1 MIGIVSFTAFFLQ
14 QTSMANKIIIY
25 QIFTRLFGNTNFT
38 RTFNGSLKEN
48 GSGKMNFFD
57 DDVLR
62 RIRTMGVSHVWFTG
76 VLRHASATDYSSYG
90 IPRQHPAVVKGKAG
104 SPYAICDYYDIDP
117 DLAEDVPGR
126 MREFEELLARTHK
139 AGMKVVIDFVPNHVA
154 RQYHSIAKPEGVDD
168 LGANDNVNMHFS
180 ASNNFYYCP

>member
-25 QIFTRLFGNTNFT
+25 QIFTRLFGNTHFT

-62 RIRTMGVSHVWFTG
+62 RMKSGRSFKTWQTVLYFILTAGTAMVLQLIPTM
-76 VLRHASATDYSSYG
+76 R
-90 IPRQHPAVVKGKAG
+90 
-104 SPYAICDYYDIDP
+104 
-117 DLAEDVPGR
+117 
-126 MREFEELLARTHK
+126 
-139 AGMKVVIDFVPNHVA
+139 
-154 RQYHSIAKPEGVDD
+154 
-168 LGANDNVNMHFS
+168 
-180 ASNNFYYCP
+180 

>member
-117 DLAEDVPGR
+117 DLAEDVPG
-126 MREFEELLARTHK
+126 
-139 AGMKVVIDFVPNHVA
+139 
-154 RQYHSIAKPEGVDD
+154 
-168 LGANDNVNMHFS
+168 
-180 ASNNFYYCP
+180 

>member
-1 MIGIVSFTAFFLQ
+1 MFTAFLLQ

-117 DLAEDVPGR
+117 DLA
-126 MREFEELLARTHK
+126 
-139 AGMKVVIDFVPNHVA
+139 
-154 RQYHSIAKPEGVDD
+154 
-168 LGANDNVNMHFS
+168 
-180 ASNNFYYCP
+180 

>member
-1 MIGIVSFTAFFLQ
+1 
-14 QTSMANKIIIY
+14 MANKIIIY

-139 AGMKVVIDFVPNHVA
+139 AGMKVVIDLCLTMWH
-154 RQYHSIAKPEGVDD
+154 
-168 LGANDNVNMHFS
+168 DNIIR
-180 ASNNFYYCP
+180 

>member
-139 AGMKVVIDFVPNHVA
+139 ALSLIH
-154 RQYHSIAKPEGVDD
+154 I
-168 LGANDNVNMHFS
+168 
-180 ASNNFYYCP
+180 